1 MFVGGIIVYIKKVTM
16 KGFKSYGNIRVSVP
30 LHKGFT
36 CVVGPNG
43 SGKSNI
49 FDAISFVLGRMSAKS
64 MRAGSTADLVFAGT
78 DKQRPAEYS
87 DVNIFFCNKEKE
99 FPIDKEEVVISRR
112 VDKSGKSVYRV
123 NNKRETRTYVVDLLN
138 IVGLTPDG
146 YNMIAQGDITRFIK
160 MSSFERRSI
169 IEEISGIQ
177 EYDDKKDKGLREL
190 TKAEENIARMDLVI
204 NEVSS
209 QLKRLENEK
218 NDALRYK
225 YLKEEIDKNKGDL
238 LYGELEEQTK
248 EYEATTSS
256 IEAKS
261 KEITTLHDE
270 SEMLFQE
277 IECSEE
283 LFSQKESE
291 IETKSE
297 QEYLKISRNI
307 ADITSS
313 RDTYRARKEMKES
326 SLQNTLQKRNSLKD
340 SCLNNTSAIE
350 EASTLII
357 SLRAE
362 LETLDNLIKEKE
374 ESYTSIIES
383 LEQTSNKFFEYKGE
397 SDTLEERITSLRE
410 KEYNLK
416 NALTSFSERSIAIKE
431 RLQALNET
439 IGSLDIDLVE
449 EELVLAKSE
458 HNEKEAK
465 RSDLNVQSIRE
476 KEQELSNHLDAVE
489 RRLITL
495 RSTITEIQ
503 SKVGKKK
510 EARDVYGRN
519 VSAIDEIMRLKD
531 NGKFTG
537 IIGKF
542 SDLGTTK
549 KEYSV
554 ALEVA
559 AGSRM
564 KNIVVEDSDVA
575 RDCIR
580 YLKQNKLGRVTFIP
594 LQDIQ
599 PRFNPERFSM
609 NLEKDGAI
617 DFAINLVTFKEE
629 HRKAFEFV
637 FSNTLIIKDI
647 DVSKD
652 MQRQRMVT
660 LDGDIVEAS
669 GIITGGYW
677 KPRRYLES
685 FETEE
690 DEEELLRLVHERD
703 EFESKREKI
712 RSELLELREAVEEAS
727 KEDAGLAAE
736 IAAAIRKQSD
746 LTRQLSAFRSREET
760 LLEQIQRA
768 DADLKGQEKLIE
780 EHKASLESL
789 NIELNEALTQKEV
802 IDGKVEEYRSEG
814 IEKSQELGQLIAQKR
829 KERETLVARIYSLE
843 SKVESLTSQ
852 NVSLEDEIASLYDTI
867 DSLTKEIS
875 GFEKSL
881 IEIEGELDLKREE
894 EESILT
900 AMKEIRGQRDSL
912 RSKIFAMRNKRE
924 KTQQRSSHLE
934 ADIKGLEVQKAS
946 LEDSIDQL
954 KLEVNEYSRSD
965 KIVEDLK
972 ELRFRISRMEKEKE
986 QLEPINMRA
995 IEEYDEVETRYLLLS
1010 SKRDKLLE
1018 EKASILNFIGEIEKK
1033 KKNIFM
1039 QAFLLVKENF
1049 ADIFGKVS
1057 PNGEGNLVLEDEEDP
1072 FSGGLFIEAR
1082 PEGKELNRTESM
1094 SGGEKAL
1101 TAIAFVFAIQ
1111 RYKPAPF
1118 YILDEID
1125 AHLDDD
1131 NVKRVSKLVKLSS
1144 SISQFIIITHRD
1156 VMMTTADRLFGT
1168 SISKNKISKIVS
1180 VELEKVN
1187 SVVDTERYGV
1197 AEG

>member
-1 MFVGGIIVYIKKVTM
+1 VFVGVTIVYIKKVTM

-87 DVNIFFCNKEKE
+87 DVNIFFSNKEKE

-138 IVGLTPDG
+138 MVGLTPDG

-177 EYDDKKDKGLREL
+177 EYDEKKDKGLREL

-225 YLKEEIDKNKGDL
+225 YLKEEIEKNKGDL

-248 EYEATTSS
+248 DYEATTSS

-261 KEITTLHDE
+261 KEIATLHDE

-297 QEYLKISRNI
+297 QEYLNISRNI

-313 RDTYRARKEMKES
+313 RDTHRARKEMKES
-326 SLQNTLQKRNSLKD
+326 SLQNTLQKRTSLKE
-340 SCLNNTSAIE
+340 SCSHNTSAIE

-357 SLRAE
+357 SLRTE

-374 ESYTSIIES
+374 EAYASIIES

-410 KEYNLK
+410 NEYKLK
-416 NALTSFSERSIAIKE
+416 NALTSFSERSIATKE
-431 RLQALNET
+431 RLQSLNET
-439 IGSLDIDLVE
+439 IGSLGIDLIE
-449 EELVLAKSE
+449 EELVLVKSE
-458 HNEKEAK
+458 YNEKEAK

-495 RSTITEIQ
+495 RNTITEMQ

-519 VSAIDEIMRLKD
+519 VSAIEEIMRLKD
-531 NGKFTG
+531 NGKVNG

-542 SDLGTTK
+542 SDLGTTR
-549 KEYSV
+549 KEYSI

-564 KNIVVEDSDVA
+564 KNIVVEDGDVA
-575 RDCIR
+575 RECIR

-617 DFAINLVTFKEE
+617 NFAINLVTFKEE

-685 FETEE
+685 FEIEE
-690 DEEELLRLVHERD
+690 DEEELLRLVHERE

-712 RSELLELREAVEEAS
+712 RSELLELREAVEETS
-727 KEDAGLAAE
+727 KEDARLAAE
-736 IAAAIRKQSD
+736 IAAVIRKQSD
-746 LTRQLSAFRSREET
+746 LTSQLSAFRSRKEA

-768 DADLKGQEKLIE
+768 DADL
-780 EHKASLESL
+780 
-789 NIELNEALTQKEV
+789 
-802 IDGKVEEYRSEG
+802 
-814 IEKSQELGQLIAQKR
+814 LIAQKR

-852 NVSLEDEIASLYDTI
+852 NVSLEDEIASLYDTSVI
-867 DSLTKEIS
+867 LTEEIA
-875 GFEKSL
+875 ELENSL
-881 IEIEGELDLKREE
+881 IEIEGELDTKREE
-894 EESILT
+894 EESIL
-900 AMKEIRGQRDSL
+900 AVMKEIRGQRDSL

-924 KTQQRSSHLE
+924 KIQQRSSYLE

-954 KLEVNEYSRSD
+954 KLEANEYSKSN
-965 KIVEDLK
+965 KVVEDLK

-995 IEEYDEVETRYLLLS
+995 IEEYDDVETRYLLLS

-1018 EKASILNFIGEIEKK
+1018 EKTSILNFIDEIEKK
-1033 KKNIFM
+1033 KKDIFM

-1131 NVKRVSKLVKLSS
+1131 NVRRVSKLIKLSS

-1187 SVVDTERYGV
+1187 DVIDTERYGIV
-1197 AEG
+1197 EE